1 MYIQS
6 ALHSDRL
13 CASLTGLRV
22 AEFNDLVP
30 QFENNYKEYWIKLRD
45 NRERKV
51 GAGRKGKLPTIEEKL
66 FAALMYLKVYPTFDV
81 FGFHIGCNRSQAKR
95 RIDTLFPVLQMT
107 LKRKLALPVRKITSV
122 EEFQRLF
129 PEIKEIMVDATERR
143 IQRPKN
149 KKRQNKT
156 YSGKK
161 KIHAKK
167 NIIVSDKNRK
177 VLIVSATRSAR
188 RHDKRM
194 ADKDLLFE
202 RIPKDVEVF
211 VDTGFQGIRQKHA
224 NTYIPQKR
232 TKGKPLTDEQK
243 QWNKLISSIRVP
255 IEHAIGGIK
264 RYQSVTQT
272 FRNKKQQLAD
282 AFILLSAGLWNYHL
296 QFSSQN

>member
-13 CASLTGLRV
+13 CASLTGLRTS
-22 AEFNDLVP
+22 EFNDLVP
-30 QFENNYKEYWIKLRD
+30 QFANNYKEYWIKLRND
-45 NRERKV
+45 RERKV

-66 FAALMYLKVYPTFDV
+66 FAVLMYLKVYPTFDV

-95 RIDTLFPVLQMT
+95 RIDTLFPVLEMT
-107 LKRKLALPVRKITSV
+107 LKRKLVLPERKIASV

-129 PEIKEIMVDATERR
+129 PEIKEVMVDATERK

-161 KIHAKK
+161 KIHARK
-167 NIIVSDKNRK
+167 NIVISDRNKK
-177 VLIVSATRSAR
+177 VLLVSPTRSAR

-194 ADKDLLFE
+194 ADRDILFE

-211 VDTGFQGIRQKHA
+211 VDTGFIGVKQKHS
-224 NTYIPQKR
+224 NTFIPQKR

-243 QWNKLISSIRVP
+243 QWNKLVSSIRVP
-255 IEHAIGGIK
+255 IEHAIGGMK
-264 RYQSVTQT
+264 RYSTVTQT
-272 FRNKKQQLAD
+272 FRNKKLQLAD
-282 AFILLSAGLWNYHL
+282 TFILLSAGLWNYHL
-296 QFSSQN
+296 QFSS

>member
-30 QFENNYKEYWIKLRD
+30 QFANNYKEYWIHLRD
-45 NRERKV
+45 DRKRKV

-66 FAALMYLKVYPTFDV
+66 FASLMYLKVYPTFDV

-95 RIDTLFPVLQMT
+95 RIDHLFPVLEMT
-107 LKRKLALPVRKITSV
+107 LRRRLVLPERKITSI

-129 PEIKEIMVDATERR
+129 PEIKEIMVDATERKVE
-143 IQRPKN
+143 RPKN
-149 KKRQNKT
+149 KKKQHKT

-161 KIHAKK
+161 KIHARK
-167 NIIVSDKNRK
+167 NIVVSDKNK
-177 VLIVSATRSAR
+177 NVLVVSATRSAR

-194 ADKDLLFE
+194 ADKDILFE

-211 VDTGFQGIRQKHA
+211 VDTGFQGIKQKHA

-232 TKGKPLTDEQK
+232 TKGHPLTDEQK

-255 IEHAIGGIK
+255 VEHAIGGIK
-264 RYQSVTQT
+264 RYQAVTQT

-282 AFILLSAGLWNYHL
+282 TFILLATGLWNYHL
-296 QFSSQN
+296 QFSS

>member
-30 QFENNYKEYWIKLRD
+30 QFANNYKEYWISLRD
-45 NRERKV
+45 DRERKV

-95 RIDTLFPVLQMT
+95 RIDTLFPVLEMT
-107 LKRKLALPVRKITSV
+107 LKRKLVLPERKITSV
-122 EEFQRLF
+122 EEFERLF
-129 PEIKEIMVDATERR
+129 PEIREIMVDATERK

-149 KKRQNKT
+149 KKKQNKT

-161 KIHAKK
+161 KIHARK
-167 NIIVSDKNRK
+167 NIIVSDKHKK
-177 VLIVSATRSAR
+177 VLVLSITRSAR

-194 ADKDLLFE
+194 ADKDILFE
-202 RIPKDVEVF
+202 RIPKNVAVF
-211 VDTGFQGIRQKHA
+211 VDTGFIGVKQKHN
-224 NTYIPQKR
+224 NTFIPQKR
-232 TKGKPLTDEQK
+232 TKGKPLSNEQK
-243 QWNKLISSIRVP
+243 QWNKLISGIRVP
-255 IEHAIGGIK
+255 VEHAIGGIK

-282 AFILLSAGLWNYHL
+282 TFILLSAGLWNYHL
-296 QFSSQN
+296 QFSP

>member
-6 ALHSDRL
+6 ALYSDRL
-13 CASLTGLRV
+13 CASLTGLRA
-22 AEFNDLVP
+22 AEFTDLVP
-30 QFENNYKEYWIKLRD
+30 QFENNYKEYWINLRG
-45 NRERKV
+45 NRARKI

-95 RIDTLFPVLQMT
+95 RIDTLFPVLEMT
-107 LKRKLALPVRKITSV
+107 LKRKLVLPERKITSV

-129 PEIKEIMVDATERR
+129 PEIKEIMVDATERK

-149 KKRQNKT
+149 KKKQNKT

-161 KIHAKK
+161 KIHARK
-167 NIIVSDKNRK
+167 NIIVSDKNKK
-177 VLIVSATRSAR
+177 VLVVSTTRSAR

-202 RIPKDVEVF
+202 RIPEDVTVF
-211 VDTGFQGIRQKHA
+211 IDTGFQGVKQKHR

-264 RYQSVTQT
+264 RYQAVTQT
-272 FRNKKQQLAD
+272 FRNKKLQLTD
-282 AFILLSAGLWNYHL
+282 TFILLSAGLWNYHL
-296 QFSSQN
+296 QFSS

>member
-1 MYIQS
+1 MNVS
-6 ALHSDRL
+6 AALGSDRL

-22 AEFNDLVP
+22 AEFNELVES
-30 QFENNYKEYWIKLRD
+30 FNINHKEYWITMNPARV
-45 NRERKV
+45 RGV
-51 GAGRKGKLPTIEEKL
+51 GGGRTGALKTIEEKL
-66 FAALMYLKVYPTFDV
+66 FATLMYLKAYPTFDV

-95 RIDTLFPVLQMT
+95 RIDHLFPVLEMT
-107 LKRKLALPVRKITSV
+107 LKRRLVLPERKINSI
-122 EEFQRLF
+122 EEFQSLF
-129 PEIKEIMVDATERR
+129 PEIKEIMVDGTERKV
-143 IQRPKN
+143 QRPKN

-167 NIIVSDKNRK
+167 NIIMSDGNKK
-177 VLIVSATRSAR
+177 VLVVSTTRSGR

-202 RIPKDVEVF
+202 RIPKDVAVF
-211 VDTGFQGIRQKHA
+211 VDTGFQGVIQKHH
-224 NTYIPQKR
+224 NSFIPTKR
-232 TKGKPLTDEQK
+232 SKGKPLTLEQK

-255 IEHAIGGIK
+255 VEHAIGGIK

-282 AFILLSAGLWNYHL
+282 TFILLAAGLWNYHL
-296 QFSSQN
+296 QFSS

>member
-22 AEFNDLVP
+22 AEFTELVP
-30 QFENNYKEYWIKLRD
+30 QFANNYKEYWIKLRSD
-45 NRERKV
+45 RERKV
-51 GAGRKGKLPTIEEKL
+51 GAGRRGKLPTIEEKL
-66 FAALMYLKVYPTFDV
+66 FASLLYLKVYPTFDV

-95 RIDTLFPVLQMT
+95 RIDTLFPVLEMT
-107 LKRKLALPVRKITSV
+107 LKRKLVLPERKITSV

-129 PEIKEIMVDATERR
+129 PEIKEIMVDGTERK

-149 KKRQNKT
+149 KKKQNKM

-167 NIIVSDKNRK
+167 NIIVSDKNKK
-177 VLIVSATRSAR
+177 VLVVSSTRSAR

-202 RIPKDVEVF
+202 HIPPDVSVF
-211 VDTGFQGIRQKHA
+211 VDTGFMGVKQKHH
-224 NTYIPQKR
+224 NTFIPSKR
-232 TKGKPLTDEQK
+232 SKGKPLTDEQK
-243 QWNKLISSIRVP
+243 QWNKLISRIRVP
-255 IEHAIGGIK
+255 VEHAIGGIK
-264 RYQSVTQT
+264 RYQSATQT

-282 AFILLSAGLWNYHL
+282 TFILLSAGLWNYHL
-296 QFSSQN
+296 QFSS

>member
-22 AEFNDLVP
+22 SEFIDLVP
-30 QFENNYKEYWIKLRD
+30 QFENNFKEYRITLRTD
-45 NRERKV
+45 RKRKV
-51 GAGRKGKLPTIEEKL
+51 GAGRKGKLPTSEEKL
-66 FAALMYLKVYPTFDV
+66 FASLMYLKVYPTFDV
-81 FGFHIGCNRSQAKR
+81 FGFHLGCNRSQAKR
-95 RIDTLFPVLQMT
+95 WIDHLFPVLEMT
-107 LKRKLALPVRKITSV
+107 LKRKLVLPERKITSV

-129 PEIKEIMVDATERR
+129 PEIKEIMVDATERKV
-143 IQRPKN
+143 QRPKN
-149 KKRQNKT
+149 KKKQNKT

-161 KIHAKK
+161 KIHARK
-167 NIIVSDKNRK
+167 NIIVSDRNKK
-177 VLIVSATRSAR
+177 VLLVSVTRSAR

-202 RIPKDVEVF
+202 NIPENIDVF
-211 VDTGFQGIRQKHA
+211 VDTGFLGVKQKHS
-224 NTYIPQKR
+224 NTFIPTKR
-232 TKGKPLTDEQK
+232 SNGKSLTDEQK

-255 IEHAIGGIK
+255 IEHAIGGMK

-282 AFILLSAGLWNYHL
+282 TFILLSAGLWNYHL
-296 QFSSQN
+296 QFSS

>member
-30 QFENNYKEYWIKLRD
+30 QFANNYKEYWINLRD
-45 NRERKV
+45 DRKRKV

-66 FAALMYLKVYPTFDV
+66 FASLMYLKVYPTFDV

-95 RIDTLFPVLQMT
+95 RIDHLFPVLETT
-107 LKRKLALPVRKITSV
+107 LRRRLVLPQRKITSV

-129 PEIKEIMVDATERR
+129 PEIKEIMVDATERKVE
-143 IQRPKN
+143 RPKN
-149 KKRQNKT
+149 KKKQNKT

-161 KIHAKK
+161 KIHARK
-167 NIIVSDKNRK
+167 NIVVSDKNKR
-177 VLIVSATRSAR
+177 VLVVSATRSAR

-194 ADKDLLFE
+194 ADKDILFE

-211 VDTGFQGIRQKHA
+211 VDTGFQGIKQKHH
-224 NTYIPQKR
+224 NSFVPTKR
-232 TKGKPLTDEQK
+232 TKNKPLTDEQK

-255 IEHAIGGIK
+255 VEHAIGGIK

-282 AFILLSAGLWNYHL
+282 TFILLATGLWNYHL
-296 QFSSQN
+296 QFSS